1 MRSGAE
7 RHHYSTFD
15 VQCSMLDVHLL
26 VCSTLDVRCIGLS
39 WKYIDTLT
47 LFFYIFEM
55 KSYQLTIPAEN
66 KPCVLATVT
75 SILARKKIN
84 IRSASITS
92 FGESGLI
99 NLIVDNPKQGHKA
112 LSKEGIPVEL
122 KEVIAVLI
130 EDRPGG
136 LDKLLQVLCDKKINI
151 ENGYGFVI
159 ESRKNAVFVLEIKE
173 PEPAREVIEASGFT
187 TLTPQQLSEIEPFH
201 YVGY

>member
-1 MRSGAE
+1 
-7 RHHYSTFD
+7 
-15 VQCSMLDVHLL
+15 
-26 VCSTLDVRCIGLS
+26 
-39 WKYIDTLT
+39 
-47 LFFYIFEM
+47 M
-55 KSYQLTIPAEN
+55 KAYQLTIPAKN
-66 KPCVLATVT
+66 QPGVLSQIT

-84 IRSASITS
+84 IRSASISS
-92 FGESGLI
+92 FGDSGLI
-99 NLIVDNPKQGHKA
+99 NLIVNNPKQGQKA

-136 LDKLLQVLCDKKINI
+136 LDKLLQILYAENINI

-159 ESRKNAVFVLEIKE
+159 ESRKNAVFVLDIKDLTR
-173 PEPAREVIEASGFT
+173 AKDLIQASGFK

>member
-1 MRSGAE
+1 
-7 RHHYSTFD
+7 
-15 VQCSMLDVHLL
+15 
-26 VCSTLDVRCIGLS
+26 
-39 WKYIDTLT
+39 
-47 LFFYIFEM
+47 M
-55 KSYQLTIPAEN
+55 KAYQLTIPAKN
-66 KPCVLATVT
+66 KPGVLYQIT

-92 FGESGLI
+92 FGDSGLI
-99 NLIVDNPKQGHKA
+99 NLIVNNPKQAQKE

-136 LDKLLQVLCDKKINI
+136 LDKLLQILCAENINI

-159 ESRKNAVFVLEIKE
+159 ESRKNAVFVLEIKDSLR
-173 PEPAREVIEASGFT
+173 AKDLIESFGYK